1 MKLNAFTKSYENRV
15 ALEFPGIELP
25 ESMICTVIGS
35 NGSGKSTL
43 ARVLSGVISADGGTS
58 PLSKGI
64 KVGYMPQKSFAFR
77 MSTQANL
84 RLSGGDEAKAKE
96 LMERLQISHLA
107 KQRAKKLS
115 GGETARMALARL
127 LMQRYDLLIL
137 DEPTASMDMEST
149 ALTEEVV
156 TDYCRATGCTALWVT
171 HSLQQARR
179 IAGYA
184 LFLHRG
190 SLCEFGAAN
199 ELLFSP
205 KEAETQ
211 KFLKFYGL

>member
-1 MKLNAFTKSYENRV
+1 MKLNAFTKSYENRAV
-15 ALEFPGIELP
+15 LSFPGIELP
-25 ESMICTVIGS
+25 DGGICAIIGS

-43 ARVLSGVISADGGTS
+43 ARVLSGVITADGGTY
-58 PLSKGI
+58 PLSKTI

-84 RLSGGDEAKAKE
+84 RLSGSDEAKAKE

-115 GGETARMALARL
+115 GGETSRMALARL

-137 DEPTASMDMEST
+137 DEPSASMDMEST
-149 ALTEEVV
+149 ALTEAVIK
-156 TDYCRATGCTALWVT
+156 DYCRTTGCTVLWVT

-179 IAGYA
+179 VADYA
-184 LFLHRG
+184 LFLYRG
-190 SLCEFGAAN
+190 ALCEADSADK
-199 ELLFSP
+199 LLFTP
-205 KEAETQ
+205 KKTETQ
-211 KFLKFYGL
+211 KFLEFYGL

>member
-1 MKLNAFTKSYENRV
+1 MKLNAFAKSYEKRA
-15 ALEFPGIELP
+15 ALSFPGIELP
-25 ESMICTVIGS
+25 DGGICAIIGS

-58 PLSKGI
+58 PLSKDI

-84 RLSGGDEAKAKE
+84 QLAGGEPKAKE
-96 LMERLQISHLA
+96 LMERLHISHLA

-127 LMQRYDLLIL
+127 LMQPYDLLIL
-137 DEPTASMDMEST
+137 DEPTASMDIEST

-156 TDYCRATGCTALWVT
+156 RDYCRTTGCTVLWVT

-179 IAGYA
+179 IADYA
-184 LFLHRG
+184 LFLHCG
-190 SLCEFGAAN
+190 TLCEAGSAD
-199 ELLFSP
+199 EVLFTP

-211 KFLKFYGL
+211 KFLEFYGL

>member
-1 MKLNAFTKSYENRV
+1 MKLNAFAKSYENRV
-15 ALEFPGIELP
+15 ALDFPAIELP
-25 ESMICTVIGS
+25 EGGICAIIGS

-43 ARVLSGVISADGGTS
+43 ARVLSGVIAADGGTS
-58 PLSKGI
+58 PLSKTV

-77 MSTQANL
+77 MSTRANL
-84 RLSGGDEAKAKE
+84 RISGADEAKAKE

-127 LMQRYDLLIL
+127 LMQPYDLLIL

-149 ALTEEVV
+149 ALTEDVV
-156 TDYCRATGCTALWVT
+156 KDYCCTTGCTVLWVT

-179 IAGYA
+179 IADHA
-184 LFLHRG
+184 LFLHCG
-190 SLCEFGAAN
+190 SLCETGSADDV
-199 ELLFSP
+199 LFSP
-205 KEAETQ
+205 KESETQ
-211 KFLKFYGL
+211 KFLEFYGL

>member
-1 MKLNAFTKSYENRV
+1 MKLNAFTKSYEKRM
-15 ALEFPGIELP
+15 ALNLPGIELP
-25 ESMICTVIGS
+25 EGGICAIIGS

-43 ARVLSGVISADGGTS
+43 ARVLSGVISADGGAS
-58 PLSKGI
+58 PLPKNI

-84 RLSGGDEAKAKE
+84 WLSGGSEARAKE
-96 LMERLQISHLA
+96 LMEQLQISQLA
-107 KQRAKKLS
+107 RQRAKKLS

-137 DEPTASMDMEST
+137 DEPTASMDMEAT

-156 TDYCRATGCTALWVT
+156 KNYCRTIGCTVLWVT

-179 IAGYA
+179 IADYA

-190 SLCEFGAAN
+190 TLCESGSAD
-199 ELLFSP
+199 EVLFAP
-205 KEAETQ
+205 QKAETQ
-211 KFLKFYGL
+211 KFLEFYGL

>member
-1 MKLNAFTKSYENRV
+1 MKLNAFAKSYEKRA
-15 ALEFPGIELP
+15 ALSFPGIELP
-25 ESMICTVIGS
+25 DGGICAIIGS

-58 PLSKGI
+58 PLSKDI

-77 MSTQANL
+77 MSTHANL
-84 RLSGGDEAKAKE
+84 RLAGGGEPKAKE
-96 LMERLQISHLA
+96 LMERLHISHLA

-137 DEPTASMDMEST
+137 DEPTASMDIEST

-156 TDYCRATGCTALWVT
+156 RDYCRTTGCTVLWVT

-179 IAGYA
+179 VADYA
-184 LFLHRG
+184 LFLHSG
-190 SLCEFGAAN
+190 SLCEAGSAD
-199 ELLFSP
+199 EVLFSP

-211 KFLKFYGL
+211 KFLEFYGL

>member
-1 MKLNAFTKSYENRV
+1 MKLNAFTKSYENRIV
-15 ALEFPGIELP
+15 LSFPGIELP
-25 ESMICTVIGS
+25 EGGICAIIGS

-43 ARVLSGVISADGGTS
+43 ARVLSGVISAAGSTS
-58 PLSKGI
+58 PLSPNI
-64 KVGYMPQKSFAFR
+64 RVGYMPQNSFAFR

-107 KQRAKKLS
+107 KQQAKKLS
-115 GGETARMALARL
+115 GGETSRMALARL

-149 ALTEEVV
+149 ALTEAVV
-156 TDYCRATGCTALWVT
+156 KDYCRATGCTVLWVT

-179 IAGYA
+179 VADYA
-184 LFLHRG
+184 LFLYRG
-190 SLCEFGAAN
+190 ALCEADSADK
-199 ELLFSP
+199 LLFTP

-211 KFLKFYGL
+211 KFLEFCGL